1 MKVLLTGGTGYIG
14 SHTAVVLIEAGF
26 DVVLL
31 DNLSNSSESVVDKI
45 ELITK
50 KRPFFVEADVR
61 NIGGLKK
68 IFNDIDIDIVIHFAG
83 LKSVNESLEMPLSYF
98 DNNVSGT
105 INLLTV
111 MNDHDVKNLVFSSS
125 ATVYGNPAYLPID
138 EKHSTG
144 ALNPYGQT
152 KLHIEQML
160 YYQGVS
166 DPDWRIST
174 LRYFNPVGA
183 HESGLIGE
191 NPIGKPN
198 NLMPY
203 ISKVAAKSLPLL
215 YIFGND
221 YDTED
226 GTGVRDYLHVMDLAD
241 GHLAAV
247 RELKKRSSSYEIFN
261 LGTGLGTSVTQL
273 VNIFKETNNV
283 DIPVSISSRRS
294 GDVSSCYAD
303 ASKANHVLGWSARRN
318 VYDMCA
324 SAWRFVQK

>member
-31 DNLSNSSESVVDKI
+31 DNLSNSSESVVEKI
-45 ELITK
+45 EQITK
-50 KRPFFVEADVR
+50 KRPFFVKADVR
-61 NIGGLKK
+61 NIGALKK

-83 LKSVNESLEMPLSYF
+83 LKSVGESLERPLSYF
-98 DNNVSGT
+98 DSNVLGT
-105 INLLTV
+105 INLLSV

-125 ATVYGNPAYLPID
+125 ATVYGKPAYLPLD

-144 ALNPYGQT
+144 PLNPYGQT

-160 YYQGVS
+160 YYHGVS

-203 ISKVAAKSLPLL
+203 IAKVAMKSLPLL
-215 YIFGND
+215 HIFGND
-221 YDTED
+221 YDTDD

-261 LGTGLGTSVTQL
+261 LGTGVGTSVTQL
-273 VNIFKETNNV
+273 VHAFAEANNV
-283 DIPVSISSRRS
+283 DIPVSISPRRI
-294 GDVSSCYAD
+294 GDVPVCFAD
-303 ASKANHVLGWSARRN
+303 ASKANDVLGWKAQRS
-318 VYDMCA
+318 VYDMCI
-324 SAWRFVQK
+324 SAWRFVQR